1 MNKLQEN
8 MRRFGTKNLQE
19 QENQSTAVP
28 RLFGNQA
35 EIYKLMRSGKA
46 TAADI
51 AKALKAGIGI
61 FNDDEAVIQD
71 AVAAIKDRV
80 QLSEVE
86 KILKSKLVPWLIEN
100 FADPTGVVVSTSAVG
115 DYIEDHHGN
124 KQIPSIMTSL
134 KRLGLFT
141 GIIQRQLTKFGINDT
156 SSWKKDGD
164 YYVFKAEDLS
174 V

>member
-19 QENQSTAVP
+19 QDAGNTDVP

-46 TAADI
+46 SAADI
-51 AKALKAGIGI
+51 ATALQSGIGT

-71 AVAAIKDRV
+71 AVAAIKDRL

-86 KILKSKLVPWLIEN
+86 KILKSKLVPWLIKN
-100 FADPTGVVVSTSAVG
+100 FSDPTGVVVSMKSIG
-115 DYIEDHHGN
+115 DYLEDHHGN

-134 KRLGLFT
+134 KRLGIFT
-141 GIIQRQLTKFGINDT
+141 GIIQRQLTRHGINDT
-156 SSWKKDGD
+156 STWKKDGD
-164 YYVFKAEDLS
+164 YYVYKAEDLS
-174 V
+174 I